1 MDKEDDERF
10 VRVELPNALRVI
22 YARAITKPTL
32 ARKLVFDHF
41 RYAGRDADKGSSEA
55 DILKALAFCFELV
68 VRMLTTIRP
77 QLGGSSSSSRAL
89 SNVSWIDVPEPR
101 TFEELVEADLR
112 RAARQII

>member
-55 DILKALAFCFELV
+55 DILKALAFCFKLV
-68 VRMLTTIRP
+68 STNAHDDP
-77 QLGGSSSSSRAL
+77 A
-89 SNVSWIDVPEPR
+89 
-101 TFEELVEADLR
+101 
-112 RAARQII
+112 AARRILKQLESIK